1 MRLLSHMYPT
11 RMMTLMRPSMSESPM
26 PAPSSGFSRE
36 ESPVGI
42 KINSTAARATPSTT
56 ATPLSTFIRL
66 SPSFSS
72 SHLSNLVG
80 SSSTPAFS
88 ALFIR
93 QP

>member
-1 MRLLSHMYPT
+1 MRLHSHMYPT
-11 RMMTLMRPSMSESPM
+11 RIMTLISPSMSESPI
-26 PAPSSGFSRE
+26 PAPISGFSRE

-42 KINSTAARATPSTT
+42 KMNSTAASATPSTT
-56 ATPLSTFIRL
+56 AKPPSTFIML

-72 SHLSNLVG
+72 SHRSNLVG

-93 QP
+93 QL